1 MAKTQTITIPAMKI
15 ETIEISLIGDSP
27 LITHKWSEKAKK
39 QMLDNQ
45 MKIPKVAREA
55 KDPWQDFCDSMY
67 WLDGQPEK
75 ATQKDIDDGRFGFP
89 LIGFKAAAVTACTS
103 HDMTK
108 VAARQ
113 SFHVLGDMAQID
125 GDAPVMR
132 EDMVRIG
139 MGTADLRY
147 RGEFRQW
154 RTTFKVAFNAGVMS
168 AEQVINAFNVAGF
181 GVGVG
186 EWRPEKDGQNGRFH
200 VAVEGE

>member
-1 MAKTQTITIPAMKI
+1 
-15 ETIEISLIGDSP
+15 
-27 LITHKWSEKAKK
+27 
-39 QMLDNQ
+39 
-45 MKIPKVAREA
+45 
-55 KDPWQDFCDSMY
+55 
-67 WLDGQPEK
+67 
-75 ATQKDIDDGRFGFP
+75 
-89 LIGFKAAAVTACTS
+89 
-103 HDMTK
+103 MTK